1 MNQIPRRRFVQ
12 AAGAAIATG
21 TLAPRAN
28 ATRRQP
34 GSANRIRNVIF
45 LVSDGMSTGTL
56 TLAEDVHKARTG
68 RSTNWVQ
75 LFSDPS
81 ARRAVCRTESADS
94 AVTDSAAAGS
104 AWGIGRKVNNG
115 VLNVTPDGAEHEPIL
130 VTARNAGLATGLVT
144 TTRVTHATPAA
155 FVVNAPARNLE
166 DGIAEQMIE
175 RHVDVVLGGGAK
187 HFPGTLLAPHDD
199 IHVVRTRDELLAA
212 NADARGRL
220 LGLFAT
226 SHVPYTLDRD
236 ASHPSLAEMTRV
248 GLGRLSRRGGFV
260 LQVEGGRVDHAAH
273 ANDAGALVAD
283 QLDFDE
289 ALGVAL
295 RFARE
300 RRDTLVI
307 VTTDHGNAN
316 PGLTLYGQAG
326 NDGLARL
333 GRAERSFDWLLS
345 RLSEDDSWRTTPARL
360 RELVAEMTGGIEL
373 SDADLEWLD
382 RGIVRRERV
391 DGFWPRSRDPNCVLG
406 SVLANYYGVSFLS
419 PNHTSDL
426 VELTAVGPGAELIAP
441 MLDNTDLHALL
452 RLAVEQSSRA
462 NG

>member
-1 MNQIPRRRFVQ
+1 MSQIPRRRFVQ

-21 TLAPRAN
+21 ALGQGVHASI
-28 ATRRQP
+28 RRGNP
-34 GSANRIRNVIF
+34 GRLIRNVIF

-68 RSTNWVQ
+68 QSTNWVK
-75 LFSDPS
+75 LFSEPS
-81 ARRAVCRTESADS
+81 ARRAVCRTEAADS

-104 AWGIGRKVNNG
+104 AWGIGKKVNNG
-115 VLNVTPDGAEHEPIL
+115 VINITPDGAEHEPIL

-155 FVVNAPARNLE
+155 FVANVPARNLE
-166 DGIAEQMIE
+166 NGIAEQMIE
-175 RHVDVVLGGGAK
+175 RHVDVILGGGAK
-187 HFPGTLLAPHDD
+187 HFPDALLAPHDD
-199 IHVVRTRDELLAA
+199 IHVVRNRNDLLGAS
-212 NADARGRL
+212 ADARGRL
-220 LGLFAT
+220 LGLFAE
-226 SHVPYTLDRD
+226 SHVPYALDRE
-236 ASHPSLAEMTRV
+236 ASVPSLAEMTRV
-248 GLGRLSRRGGFV
+248 GLDRLSRRGGFV

-289 ALGVAL
+289 AIGVAIN
-295 RFARE
+295 FARE
-300 RRDTLVI
+300 HRDTLVI

-333 GRAERSFDWLLS
+333 GHAKRSFEWLME
-345 RLSEDDSWRTTPARL
+345 RLGSDDAWRTSPRRL
-360 RELVAEMTGGIEL
+360 RELIAEMTGGIEL
-373 SDADLEWLD
+373 PDADLEWLEQ
-382 RGIVRRERV
+382 GLVRRERV

-426 VELTAVGPGAELIAP
+426 VEVTAIGPGSELIAP
-441 MLDNTDLHALL
+441 MIDNTDLHELL
-452 RLAVEQSSRA
+452 RLAVSQSARTS
-462 NG
+462 G